1 MMKDK
6 SIDKGQFQMTDK
18 SKVPFKLAPT
28 DPAKSKTQ
36 GQYAVQV
43 KKVPFKGYSN
53 ERHDHQVVARP
64 PKEKMARNRCC
75 NRLGSRSIYLINV
88 IKIIRRIFSGHCR
101 KSYR

>member
-1 MMKDK
+1 MMKEK

-43 KKVPFKGYSN
+43 KKVPFKG
-53 ERHDHQVVARP
+53 V
-64 PKEKMARNRCC
+64 
-75 NRLGSRSIYLINV
+75 
-88 IKIIRRIFSGHCR
+88 F
-101 KSYR
+101 